1 MISVVLG
8 TRPEIVKMAPI
19 IKELKN
25 RDIDYFVIHTGQ
37 HYSYNLDKVFFE
49 NFDLEKT
56 KYNLEVGSGTHA
68 QQTGDILK
76 KIERVLINEK
86 PEIILVEG
94 DTNTV
99 LASALAASKLHIKVG
114 HVEAGLRS
122 FWKWMPEEI
131 NRILTDH
138 VSDLLFA
145 PTEIS
150 KNNLL
155 NEGITN
161 GVYVVGNTIVDS
173 LKFTL
178 KKIEKIEKDFI
189 LLTLHREENADDPEK
204 LKNIIKGAELVSEY
218 FDTLVIYPIHP
229 RTKKNL
235 KKFGIE
241 LNEKFIKLI
250 DPLNYFKFLS
260 YLKSSK
266 LVLTDSGGIQEE
278 ACVLKVPC
286 ITLRENTERP
296 ETINIGANILAGSDP
311 GKILE
316 STVKMSKTNKKWEN
330 PYGENVGRKIVD
342 IVRDYL

>member
-19 IKELKN
+19 IKELKK

-49 NFDLEKT
+49 NFDLEKPR
-56 KYNLEVGSGTHA
+56 YNLEVGSGTHGK
-68 QQTGDILK
+68 QTGEILK
-76 KIERVLINEK
+76 RIERVLIDEK
-86 PEIILVEG
+86 PEIVLVEG

-131 NRILTDH
+131 NRVLTDH
-138 VSDLLFA
+138 ISDLLFA
-145 PTEIS
+145 PTEIAR
-150 KNNLL
+150 NNLL
-155 NEGITN
+155 NEGIREC
-161 GVYVVGNTIVDS
+161 VYIVGNTIVDS
-173 LKFTL
+173 LKL

-204 LKNIIKGAELVSEY
+204 LKSIIKGTEMISEY
-218 FDTLVIYPIHP
+218 FDTPVIYPIHP

-241 LNEKFIKLI
+241 INEKFIKLV

-260 YLKSSK
+260 YLKSCK
-266 LVLTDSGGIQEE
+266 FVLTDSGGVQEE
-278 ACVLKVPC
+278 ACILKIPC
-286 ITLRENTERP
+286 VTLRDNTERP
-296 ETINIGANILAGSDP
+296 ETINIGANILAGSNP
-311 GKILE
+311 KKILE
-316 STVKMSKTNKKWEN
+316 SAIKMSKANKKWEN
-330 PYGENVGRKIVD
+330 PYGEDVGKKIVD
-342 IVRDYL
+342 IVQASR

>member
-19 IKELKN
+19 IKELKK

-37 HYSYNLDKVFFE
+37 HYSYNLNKVFFE
-49 NFDLEKT
+49 NFELEKPR
-56 KYNLEVGSGTHA
+56 YNLEVGSGTHA
-68 QQTGDILK
+68 QQTGEILK
-76 KIERVLINEK
+76 RIETVLISEK

-131 NRILTDH
+131 NRLLTDH

-173 LKFTL
+173 LKL
-178 KKIEKIEKDFI
+178 KKIKKIEKDFI

-204 LKNIIKGAELVSEY
+204 LKNIIRGTEMISEY
-218 FDTLVIYPIHP
+218 FDTPVIYPIHP

-260 YLKSSK
+260 YLKSCK
-266 LVLTDSGGIQEE
+266 LILTDSGGVQEE

-311 GKILE
+311 GKIFK
-316 STVKMSKTNKKWEN
+316 SAVKMSKTNKKWEN
-330 PYGENVGRKIVD
+330 PYGEDVGRKIVD
-342 IVRDYL
+342 IVQNCI